1 MGLGGRATQNIETV
15 TVLSSLKVG
24 PEEVNDWLVLAFREA
39 SESKREFVDR
49 RNKEESSLSIQALV
63 CTARHSITI

>member
-63 CTARHSITI
+63 CTPRHSITI